1 MTFFRQVRIH
11 LRHVQHKELSIQ
23 TRVLSCLLLLL
34 LLYLRSFTI
43 TSFLSY
49 IIAQE
54 FEMKD
59 FLENIIFRT
68 VLNYQ
73 RTIFLHL

>member
-11 LRHVQHKELSIQ
+11 LRQVQHKEQSIQ
-23 TRVLSCLLLLL
+23 TRVLSCLLL

-73 RTIFLHL
+73 RTILLHF